1 MNGKLWR
8 FAAALLPICFLSA
21 QEPSPQQSPQPANRP
36 GFHQPSPE
44 VMRQITEQRR
54 RMIANANAINDL
66 AGHIQSPD
74 DARKLV
80 DLTADEFS
88 KELPPRWATWSI
100 RKRIARAEYESAADP
115 GALIPE
121 QHVAAAWN
129 DYLEKIGAPQETYVT
144 EAEIHTLRDSSYVGS
159 QLSWVRGNQNI
170 WTVPNIYALGPD
182 GKVANGCRALEVL
195 NILWQLGNQ
204 SELLEGTREQM
215 KKGQLL
221 SDSYKNPSKLPA
233 SGSERGHVT
242 FSVTARM
249 MPPNL
254 VQEAA
259 LRYMKDHGARALNG
273 AIEDLIK
280 DLFEG

>member
-8 FAAALLPICFLSA
+8 IAAALLPICFLSA
-21 QEPSPQQSPQPANRP
+21 QEPNPQVPQGTNR
-36 GFHQPSPE
+36 GSVHLPSPE
-44 VMRQITEQRR
+44 VLRQATEMRR

-66 AGHIQSPD
+66 AGHIQSLD

-121 QHVAAAWN
+121 EHVAAAWN
-129 DYLEKIGAPQETYVT
+129 DYLEKIGAPQESYVT
-144 EAEIHTLRDSSYVGS
+144 EAEIHAVRDSSYVGS

-170 WTVPNIYALGPD
+170 WTVPNIYALGLD

-204 SELLEGTREQM
+204 PELLSGTREQM
-215 KKGQLL
+215 KKGELL
-221 SDSYKNPSKLPA
+221 SDMFKNPSKPPA
-233 SGSERGHVT
+233 PGSVRMYLSAQV
-242 FSVTARM
+242 RM
-249 MPPNL
+249 MPPNP

-259 LRYMKDHGARALNG
+259 LRYMHDHGVHGLNS
-273 AIEDLIK
+273 AIEGLLK

>member
-8 FAAALLPICFLSA
+8 FAAALLPLCLLSA
-21 QEPSPQQSPQPANRP
+21 QEPNPQAPQGANR
-36 GFHQPSPE
+36 GGVHLPSPE
-44 VMRQITEQRR
+44 VLRQATEMRQ

-66 AGHIQSPD
+66 AGHIQSLE
-74 DARKLV
+74 DARRLV

-100 RKRIARAEYESAADP
+100 RRRIARAEYESAADP
-115 GALIPE
+115 GVLIPE
-121 QHVAAAWN
+121 QHVADAWN
-129 DYLEKIGAPQETYVT
+129 DYLEKIGAPQESYVT
-144 EAEIHTLRDSSYVGS
+144 AAEIHALRDSSYVGS
-159 QLSWVRGNQNI
+159 QMTWVRGNQNI

-195 NILWQLGNQ
+195 NILWKLGNQ
-204 SELLEGTREQM
+204 TELLSGTREQM

-221 SDSYKNPSKLPA
+221 SDMFKNPSKPPVP
-233 SGSERGHVT
+233 GSERSYM
-242 FSVTARM
+242 SVQLVQ

-259 LRYMKDHGARALNG
+259 LRYMKDHGVHAFNS
-273 AIEDLIK
+273 AIEGLLK